1 MATISYNCDTCKRQ
15 IEILEQPQGFTV
27 VGKCVI
33 TEGCIGRLYRTARNP
48 NNVRES
54 APNYVEG
61 LNNFVPRRAFFEF
74 QQTISTDKWTVNH
87 NMGVLP
93 SIFVY
98 VLDNNNEYVLL
109 DNEEYTINPTSKNSL
124 YLKFDN
130 RVKGIVQCV
139 AKSTIPMV
147 PPTIVPIADQFRA
160 SAEGILT
167 FAIPKFL
174 TYADGTPPWI
184 S

>member
-130 RVKGIVQCV
+130 RLLI
-139 AKSTIPMV
+139 S
-147 PPTIVPIADQFRA
+147 
-160 SAEGILT
+160 LT
-167 FAIPKFL
+167 LYNLSITHYL
-174 TYADGTPPWI
+174 RTYD
-184 S
+184 